1 VYRNDDITLQS
12 CAFLIL
18 EHASFMLS
26 RLEIDSQLAG
36 LLDVAF
42 ESPSSGD
49 FLKSVVMELAGGWN
63 CSFLAIVR
71 AEPAGWQ
78 FMATTSLGHSIPT
91 EVCTE
96 ALDGESV
103 IIQGDL
109 FAAPLALDN
118 LVLLGRSGSTAK
130 QEVSVVASALGA
142 ALGLVRRRENEAR
155 HVQRLQAIL
164 AIAAQWNQTLEMDAL
179 LEQMAEASTRL
190 LSAERASI
198 FIWDRA
204 NKSLVG
210 RPALGVEEGELR
222 IADNVGVVGSVVQ
235 SGESRRVDAKSG
247 EQEIDRDVDKQ
258 LSFHTRNLLC
268 VPLRGKRRELFGAFE
283 LINKI
288 DGDFTAEDETALTE
302 LAAHAAVA
310 IENTQSRE
318 QLIKVRD
325 QFADEAMQGAQLIG
339 ESPAIDALRST
350 IGRVADTD
358 LSVLVLGEN
367 GTGKEVIAK
376 RVHYQ
381 SSRRNEPFVAVNC
394 AALTETL
401 LESELFGHEKGAFT
415 DAHQTR
421 IGKFE
426 LASGGTLFLDE
437 IGDMSL
443 GGQAKLLRVLEDKT
457 IVRVG
462 GSLPI
467 HTDAR
472 VIAATNRKLVELVRE
487 KKFREDLFFRLN
499 VVTVELPPLR
509 ERGDDILMLADHFFR
524 SFCAKAGRPLPQ
536 FTAAGRK
543 RLIGHAWPG
552 NVRELRNLTER
563 LAYLSQ
569 SDEIDADELA
579 SILTP
584 DDQESP
590 LMSLELPLVEAT
602 RHFQVEYIKKQVERS
617 RGNMT
622 DVAQRLGLHRS
633 NLYRKMRQ
641 LEMDGCDAE
650 TET

>member
-1 VYRNDDITLQS
+1 MI
-12 CAFLIL
+12 
-18 EHASFMLS
+18 S
-26 RLEIDSQLAG
+26 RPKTDALLAG

-42 ESPSSGD
+42 ASTSSGD
-49 FLKSVVMELAGGWN
+49 FLKTVVMELAGGWN
-63 CSFLAIVR
+63 CTFLGIVR
-71 AEPAGWQ
+71 AEPTGWQ
-78 FMATTSLGHSIPT
+78 YMASTSSGHSIPADI
-91 EVCTE
+91 CGD
-96 ALDGESV
+96 ALDGECA
-103 IIQGDL
+103 IIQGDS
-109 FAAPLALDN
+109 FAAPLAMEN
-118 LVLLGRSGSTAK
+118 LVLLGRSADIAK

-142 ALGLVRRRENEAR
+142 ALGLVRQREDASR

-179 LEQMAEASTRL
+179 LEQMAETSTRL

-198 FIWDRA
+198 FIWDRL
-204 NKSLVG
+204 NKTLVG
-210 RPALGVEEGELR
+210 RPAMGVEGGELR
-222 IADNVGVVGSVVQ
+222 IADDVGVVGSVIQ
-235 SGESRRVDAKSG
+235 SGESRRVDAKTG

-268 VPLRGKRRELFGAFE
+268 VPLRGKGRELFGAFE

-288 DGDFTAEDETALTE
+288 DGDFTADDETALTE

-339 ESPAIDALRST
+339 ESAAINALRST
-350 IGRVADTD
+350 VGRVADTD

-443 GGQAKLLRVLEDKT
+443 GGQAKILRVLEDKT
-457 IVRVG
+457 VVRVG

-467 HTDAR
+467 HTDVR
-472 VIAATNRKLVELVRE
+472 VIAATNQKLTELVRA

-509 ERGDDILMLADHFFR
+509 ERGDDILMLADHFLR
-524 SFCAKAGRPLPQ
+524 SFCAKA
-536 FTAAGRK
+536 AGRCPNSPRRDGSVWWGTVGQGMFANYEISWSGSPTCRK
-543 RLIGHAWPG
+543 VTKSTPTNWRLFSHPTA
-552 NVRELRNLTER
+552 
-563 LAYLSQ
+563 
-569 SDEIDADELA
+569 
-579 SILTP
+579 
-584 DDQESP
+584 
-590 LMSLELPLVEAT
+590 
-602 RHFQVEYIKKQVERS
+602 RS
-617 RGNMT
+617 R
-622 DVAQRLGLHRS
+622 R
-633 NLYRKMRQ
+633 
-641 LEMDGCDAE
+641 
-650 TET
+650 

>member
-1 VYRNDDITLQS
+1 
-12 CAFLIL
+12 
-18 EHASFMLS
+18 MGS
-26 RLEIDSQLAG
+26 RISSDAL
-36 LLDVAF
+36 VAR
-42 ESPSSGD
+42 
-49 FLKSVVMELAGGWN
+49 LVELAAQAATPVG
-63 CSFLAIVR
+63 FAEAAVAELVR
-71 AEPAGWQ
+71 GWQ
-78 FMATTSLGHSIPT
+78 CDSLVLAEAAGGPWHSLATSGQPFDVSADL
-91 EVCTE
+91 CAE
-96 ALDGESV
+96 ALDSDVAQVQDDE
-103 IIQGDL
+103 
-109 FAAPLALDN
+109 FAVALGVDN
-118 LVLLGRSGSTAK
+118 LVLIGSGRPP
-130 QEVSVVASALGA
+130 SVGQLAVVGGTCGA
-142 ALGLVRRRENEAR
+142 AYRLVCRREADTR

-164 AIAAQWNQTLEMDAL
+164 EIAAQWNQTLEMDEL
-179 LEQMAEASTRL
+179 LERMAEASTRL
-190 LSAERASI
+190 LHAERASI

-204 NKSLVG
+204 NKTLVG
-210 RPALGVEEGELR
+210 RPALGVEGGELR
-222 IADNVGVVGSVVQ
+222 ISDTAGVVGSVVQ
-235 SGESRRVDAKSG
+235 TGESKRVDAETG
-247 EQEIDRDVDKQ
+247 DQEIDREVDKQ

-268 VPLRGKRRELFGAFE
+268 VPLRGKGRELLGAFE
-283 LINKI
+283 LINKLE
-288 DGDFTAEDETALTE
+288 GDFSAADETALTE

-310 IENTQSRE
+310 IENTQSRQ

-325 QFADEAMQGAQLIG
+325 QFADEVMQGAQLIG

-350 IGRVADTD
+350 IGRVANTE

-394 AALTETL
+394 AALSETL

-437 IGDMSL
+437 IGDMSP
-443 GGQAKLLRVLEDKT
+443 GGQAKLLRVLEEKT
-457 IVRVG
+457 VVRVG

-472 VIAATNRKLVELVRE
+472 VVAATNQKLAELVRA

-509 ERGDDILMLADHFFR
+509 DRGDDILLLADHFLQ
-524 SFCAKAGRPLPQ
+524 SFCAKAGRPVPQ
-536 FTAAGRK
+536 FSAAGRK
-543 RLIGHAWPG
+543 RLLSHSWPG

-569 SDEIDADELA
+569 NKTIDADELSA
-579 SILTP
+579 ILMP
-584 DDQESP
+584 DSRESS
-590 LMSLELPLVEAT
+590 LMSLELPLAEAT
-602 RHFQVEYIKKQVERS
+602 RHFQIEYIKKQVERA

-622 DVAQRLGLHRS
+622 EAAERLGVHRS

-641 LEMDGCDAE
+641 LEIEGADDE
-650 TET
+650 NRLD

>member
-1 VYRNDDITLQS
+1 M
-12 CAFLIL
+12 
-18 EHASFMLS
+18 AS
-26 RLEIDSQLAG
+26 
-36 LLDVAF
+36 
-42 ESPSSGD
+42 
-49 FLKSVVMELAGGWN
+49 
-63 CSFLAIVR
+63 
-71 AEPAGWQ
+71 
-78 FMATTSLGHSIPT
+78 TSKGHSIPT
-91 EVCTE
+91 EVCAE

-103 IIQGDL
+103 IIQSDT
-109 FAAPLALDN
+109 FAVPLTVDN
-118 LVLLGRSGSTAK
+118 LVLLGRSTSIVE
-130 QEVSVVASALGA
+130 QEISVVASALGA
-142 ALGLVRRRENEAR
+142 ALGLVRRYEDAAW

-164 AIAAQWNQTLEMDAL
+164 EIAGQWNQTLEMDAL
-179 LEQMAEASTRL
+179 LEQMAETSTRL
-190 LSAERASI
+190 LSSERASI

-204 NKSLVG
+204 NKTLVG
-210 RPALGVEEGELR
+210 RPALGVEGGELR
-222 IADNVGVVGSVVQ
+222 IADDVGVVGNVVQ
-235 SGESRRVDAKSG
+235 TGESRRVDAISG
-247 EQEIDRDVDKQ
+247 AHEIDRDVDKQ

-268 VPLRGKRRELFGAFE
+268 VPLRGKGRELFGAFE

-288 DGDFTAEDETALTE
+288 DGDFTPEDETALTE

-339 ESPAIDALRST
+339 DSPAIDALRST
-350 IGRVADTD
+350 VGRVADTE
-358 LSVLVLGEN
+358 LSVLVLGES

-376 RVHYQ
+376 RLHYQ
-381 SSRRNEPFVAVNC
+381 SSRRNEPFVAINC

-443 GGQAKLLRVLEDKT
+443 AGQAKMLRVLEEK
-457 IVRVG
+457 IVVRVG

-467 HTDAR
+467 NTDAR
-472 VIAATNRKLVELVRE
+472 VIAATNQNLSELVRA

-509 ERGDDILMLADHFFR
+509 ERGDDILMLAEHFLR

-536 FTAAGRK
+536 FTVAGRK
-543 RLIGHAWPG
+543 RLGGHSWPG
-552 NVRELRNLTER
+552 NVRELRNLMER
-563 LAYLSQ
+563 IAYLSQ
-569 SDEIDADELA
+569 SDKIDADDLA
-579 SILTP
+579 FILAP
-584 DDQESP
+584 DGQESP
-590 LMSLELPLVEAT
+590 LMSLELPLAEAT
-602 RHFQVEYIKKQVERS
+602 RHFQVEYVQKQVERS

-622 DVAQRLGLHRS
+622 DAAQKLGLHRS

-641 LEMDGCDAE
+641 LEMEGCDEEAGL
-650 TET
+650 